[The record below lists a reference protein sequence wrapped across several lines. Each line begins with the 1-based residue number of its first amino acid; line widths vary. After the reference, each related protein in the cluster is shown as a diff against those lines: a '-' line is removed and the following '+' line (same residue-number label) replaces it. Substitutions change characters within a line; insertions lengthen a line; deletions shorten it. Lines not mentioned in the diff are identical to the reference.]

1 MMSVME
7 MFQQSGSAKLRA
19 ASGRGDCCFNFA
31 GLEYVFVIL
40 AEDRRWPISPLE
52 PSCPKRLG
60 RMTDYAL
67 VDFDKFDI
75 EPYQPYKRDDSKQDF
90 N

>member
-1 MMSVME
+1 VLWGFFNNQVPPRSAQ
-7 MFQQSGSAKLRA
+7 FQVVLIV
-19 ASGRGDCCFNFA
+19 ASIFA
-31 GLEYVFVIL
+31 GLEYVFVVL

-67 VDFDKFDI
+67 VDFKKFDI
-75 EPYQPYKRDDSKQDF
+75 EPYQPYKRGDSQQDF